1 MQYSY
6 LNTSIEIDQ
15 KYAEMN
21 IIEKLTWEQWN
32 AVGVGNIEE
41 MRKRRGRKLK
51 WGEESLHYRGK
62 GFSKPIT
69 ELGRAA
75 PNLGN

>member
-6 LNTSIEIDQ
+6 LNTSIGIDQ

-32 AVGVGNIEE
+32 VVGVGNIEE

-51 WGEESLHYRGK
+51 EEGVSALLGERV
-62 GFSKPIT
+62 F
-69 ELGRAA
+69 
-75 PNLGN
+75 